1 MISNSQPWDNLKFD
15 VEGVDEVR
23 RKFFGTLYNTYS
35 FFALYANIDSFTG
48 AEPEVPVAER
58 PEIDRWIISLLH
70 TLVRTV
76 TDSLESYDPTP
87 AARAIQEF
95 VCENL
100 SNWYVRLN
108 RKRFWGGGLTR
119 DKLAAYQTLYACLET
134 VAQLAAPF
142 APFITDRIF
151 TDLNAVSGRHGD
163 ASVHL
168 SDFPS
173 SDPSLVDADLEEKM
187 SLAQKVSSMVLAL
200 RRKVGIK
207 VRQPLS
213 RIVVPVL
220 DPALKEHIAAVES
233 LILSEVN
240 VKRLEFIED
249 TTGVITKRIKP
260 NFKTL
265 GPRYGKQMK
274 RISALVA
281 AFSQADIAQLER
293 TDRWTADVDGVR
305 VEATAA
311 DFDIT
316 SEDMPGWLVATE
328 GKLTVAMDIT
338 VTEELRREG
347 VARELVNRIQNIR
360 KESGFDVTDKIR
372 VTIGRHEAL
381 AGAVESF
388 GAYIAAQTLAV
399 SVAMADA
406 SAMPGAQEIEIDD
419 LKVGLSVEKA

>member
-1 MISNSQPWDNLKFD
+1 MSQARWATPSHPFEVIEKYGAGRRPLLHDDSNSQPWDNLKFD
-15 VEGVDEVR
+15 VEWR
-23 RKFFGTLYNTYS
+23 RRSAAASFFGTLYNTYS

-76 TDSLESYDPTP
+76 TDSLESYDPTIP

-173 SDPSLVDADLEEKM
+173 SDPSLVDTDLEEKM

-213 RIVVPVL
+213 RIRQL
-220 DPALKEHIAAVES
+220 RCS
-233 LILSEVN
+233 TRRS
-240 VKRLEFIED
+240 RS
-249 TTGVITKRIKP
+249 
-260 NFKTL
+260 
-265 GPRYGKQMK
+265 
-274 RISALVA
+274 IS
-281 AFSQADIAQLER
+281 
-293 TDRWTADVDGVR
+293 
-305 VEATAA
+305 
-311 DFDIT
+311 
-316 SEDMPGWLVATE
+316 
-328 GKLTVAMDIT
+328 
-338 VTEELRREG
+338 RRSR
-347 VARELVNRIQNIR
+347 A
-360 KESGFDVTDKIR
+360 
-372 VTIGRHEAL
+372 
-381 AGAVESF
+381 
-388 GAYIAAQTLAV
+388 
-399 SVAMADA
+399 
-406 SAMPGAQEIEIDD
+406 
-419 LKVGLSVEKA
+419 